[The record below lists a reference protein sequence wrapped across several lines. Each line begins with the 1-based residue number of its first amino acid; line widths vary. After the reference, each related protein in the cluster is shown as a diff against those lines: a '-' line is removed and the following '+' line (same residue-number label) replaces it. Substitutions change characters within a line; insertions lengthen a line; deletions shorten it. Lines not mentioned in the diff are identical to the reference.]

1 MKHGVIASLNNL
13 LENSRV
19 NASEL
24 CTVAELMLE
33 KEMMEYRYRFETILE
48 SVDIRKTGP
57 GLFTVSLMYK
67 ETPHPIYIQEILEGN
82 PLTKYFKERE
92 SVLLVGTLK
101 TKYIIYTNVET
112 EELAELLLT
121 MIGIYE

>member
-1 MKHGVIASLNNL
+1 MGVIASLNNL

-24 CTVAELMLE
+24 CNVAELMLE

-57 GLFTVSLMYK
+57 GLFTISLMYK
-67 ETPHPIYIQEILEGN
+67 EMPYPIYIQEMLEG
-82 PLTKYFKERE
+82 T
-92 SVLLVGTLK
+92 LLQSTLK
-101 TKYIIYTNVET
+101 KENLYY
-112 EELAELLLT
+112 
-121 MIGIYE
+121 